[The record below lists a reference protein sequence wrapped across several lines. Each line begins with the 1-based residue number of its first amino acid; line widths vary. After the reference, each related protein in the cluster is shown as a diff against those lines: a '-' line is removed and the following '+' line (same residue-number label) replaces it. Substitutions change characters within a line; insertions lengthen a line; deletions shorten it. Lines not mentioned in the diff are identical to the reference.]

1 MHDPANEVPRIYLP
15 RTPVNTG
22 KGKGKESAG
31 ISGLCSSETERAQQE
46 GGSLKGLISRASA
59 PLLPRTVRNSNGR
72 PDSSSAGSH
81 SRSARQKNRSP
92 PEGLSMNP

>member
-46 GGSLKGLISRASA
+46 GAASR
-59 PLLPRTVRNSNGR
+59 V
-72 PDSSSAGSH
+72 
-81 SRSARQKNRSP
+81 
-92 PEGLSMNP
+92 